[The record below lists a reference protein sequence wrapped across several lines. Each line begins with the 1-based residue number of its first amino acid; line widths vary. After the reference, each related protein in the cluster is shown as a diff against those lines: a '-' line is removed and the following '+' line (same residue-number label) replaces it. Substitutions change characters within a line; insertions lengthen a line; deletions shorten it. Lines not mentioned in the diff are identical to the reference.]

1 MYVKASETIHE
12 RGSSEAIACLER
24 ALAGLVDPPYRVV
37 ARRRAADV
45 WAVGAVGIRV
55 AELPSDLE
63 GDELTLVVDEGG
75 ARSLEIDGRP
85 TLAPADALEQL
96 TGGRFA
102 AYVLR
107 ASRLAGRF
115 WEFRVEPL

>member
-1 MYVKASETIHE
+1 M
-12 RGSSEAIACLER
+12 
-24 ALAGLVDPPYRVV
+24 
-37 ARRRAADV
+37 

-55 AELPSDLE
+55 AELPRDLE

-85 TLAPADALEQL
+85 TLAPADVLERL